1 MRGLGFKIIRKDD
14 QTDVGHDGDCPGYH
28 SVLLLR
34 PATETAVV
42 LMATGDRPVY
52 GMDVFD
58 VLDKRQRL
66 RFQPPAPAKD
76 VDLEAYAGRYSAQPW
91 HSEVAIV
98 PWGMGLAALWLP
110 STDPAEDIEVLKPK
124 GGDLFRRLRADGS
137 EADEVRFERDN
148 AGRVYRFVEFSNPH
162 DRLAEVSSGEPNKQ

>member
-1 MRGLGFKIIRKDD
+1 MRKRD
-14 QTDVGHDGDCPGYH
+14 QTRFGKGGVWRVYP
-28 SVLLLR
+28 SVLLLG

-42 LMATGDRPVY
+42 LMAAGDRPVY

-58 VLDKRQRL
+58 VLDKRRRL

-98 PWGMGLAALWLP
+98 QWGMGLAALWLP
-110 STDPAEDIEVLKPK
+110 RTDPA
-124 GGDLFRRLRADGS
+124 GA
-137 EADEVRFERDN
+137 
-148 AGRVYRFVEFSNPH
+148 
-162 DRLAEVSSGEPNKQ
+162 

>member
-1 MRGLGFKIIRKDD
+1 
-14 QTDVGHDGDCPGYH
+14 
-28 SVLLLR
+28 
-34 PATETAVV
+34 
-42 LMATGDRPVY
+42 MATGDRPVY

-76 VDLEAYAGRYSAQPW
+76 VDLEAYAGKYSAQPW

-110 STDPAEDIEVLKPK
+110 STDPAEDIEVLSPRAATCF
-124 GGDLFRRLRADGS
+124 GGCVQMAVRPTKCVLSATTRGAYIDSWSSAIHTTAWRRCHLASQTNS
-137 EADEVRFERDN
+137 E
-148 AGRVYRFVEFSNPH
+148 G
-162 DRLAEVSSGEPNKQ
+162 

>member
-1 MRGLGFKIIRKDD
+1 MRKRD
-14 QTDVGHDGDCPGYH
+14 QTRFGKGGVWRVYP
-28 SVLLLR
+28 SVLLLG

-42 LMATGDRPVY
+42 LMATGDRPAY

-91 HSEVAIV
+91 HSEVSIV
-98 PWGMGLAALWLP
+98 PWRMGLSPFCLP
-110 STDPAEDIEVLKPK
+110 STHPAEET
-124 GGDLFRRLRADGS
+124 
-137 EADEVRFERDN
+137 
-148 AGRVYRFVEFSNPH
+148 
-162 DRLAEVSSGEPNKQ
+162 